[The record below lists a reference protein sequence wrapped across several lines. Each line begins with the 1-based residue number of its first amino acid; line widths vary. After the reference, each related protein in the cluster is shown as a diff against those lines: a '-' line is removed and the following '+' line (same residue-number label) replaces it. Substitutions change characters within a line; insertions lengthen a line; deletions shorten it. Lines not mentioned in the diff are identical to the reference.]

1 MEHLS
6 TIQQTIASLLN
17 IQDLDL
23 NPQEATELNTILDN
37 ILVQLT
43 PTYTQVPP
51 LNLAALTQLH
61 QLPQTNPSTP
71 PPRLH
76 VDRWSTPVSVEH
88 IVRGQVRHIK
98 WFSDAQLAYQYVK
111 SCIQDQRGW
120 HMDTF
125 DKACDQMK
133 EAYDDRED
141 GVAIAWNRTTRTSY
155 IAYYEPQETN
165 AIQTNRLD

>member
-1 MEHLS
+1 MDHLS
-6 TIQQTIASLLN
+6 TIQQTLASLLN

-61 QLPQTNPSTP
+61 QPPQTNVSTP

-88 IVRGQVRHIK
+88 IVRGQVRHVK
-98 WFSDAQLAYQYVK
+98 WFSDAQLAYHYVK

-120 HMDTF
+120 DLGSF
-125 DKACDQMK
+125 DRSCDLMK
-133 EAYDDRED
+133 EAYDNDED

-155 IAYYEPQETN
+155 TAYYEPQEAD
-165 AIQTNRLD
+165 AIQPTRMD